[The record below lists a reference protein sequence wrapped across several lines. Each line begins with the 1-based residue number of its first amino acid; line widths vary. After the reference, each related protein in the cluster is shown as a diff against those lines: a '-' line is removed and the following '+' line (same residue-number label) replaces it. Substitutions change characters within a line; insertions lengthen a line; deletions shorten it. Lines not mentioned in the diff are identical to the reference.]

1 MSATA
6 KLLPE
11 PACGRLTA
19 YSAVVF
25 EGAMF
30 VFGGTNGEKNN
41 ELWKCDLSTYS
52 WSLVQ
57 PSSNP
62 PPPHAMHAAVVH
74 GRSMYVFGS
83 LSDAGSGM
91 GNVYIFHF
99 DSASWETVTRD
110 SSWPSPRACITAA
123 VIEDRMYAY
132 SGFTG
137 FKDGVSYSAPDLWS
151 FDFNSRKWRCEW
163 KWEGESEG
171 PAWLWPAANGPRPRH
186 AHSTAAWGK
195 HLAVYGGDFGMGHDS
210 DELWLFDSESRTWAQ
225 LKDTRTGSGGSD
237 AHTAQP
243 GPRYFHSAVVDAE
256 RGSMLLAGRFAKR
269 CVYEAGE
276 LRELAYDSE
285 ASGSDNV
292 PLWEWDFGAK
302 QWALHT
308 AQLEGQEGL
317 GGLSGDRKNVV

>member
-1 MSATA
+1 
-6 KLLPE
+6 
-11 PACGRLTA
+11 
-19 YSAVVF
+19 
-25 EGAMF
+25 
-30 VFGGTNGEKNN
+30 
-41 ELWKCDLSTYS
+41 
-52 WSLVQ
+52 
-57 PSSNP
+57 
-62 PPPHAMHAAVVH
+62 
-74 GRSMYVFGS
+74 
-83 LSDAGSGM
+83 
-91 GNVYIFHF
+91 
-99 DSASWETVTRD
+99 
-110 SSWPSPRACITAA
+110 
-123 VIEDRMYAY
+123 
-132 SGFTG
+132 
-137 FKDGVSYSAPDLWS
+137 
-151 FDFNSRKWRCEW
+151 
-163 KWEGESEG
+163 
-171 PAWLWPAANGPRPRH
+171 
-186 AHSTAAWGK
+186 
-195 HLAVYGGDFGMGHDS
+195 MGHDS

-317 GGLSGDRKNVV
+317 GGLSGVCVVLEGGDRGAALVLGGHSYNARGPHKGDPRAQLCKVTLAPKA